1 MKVKSYKTPF
11 NKLMLDDLKSNNIKC
26 WIAGGCLRDY
36 FSGRDIVTDC
46 DMFFPTEEDYIRC
59 RQFLIDNGG
68 EIIWE
73 SDNGVKINYKDSTF
87 DLVKFLAKDPIETI
101 DKFDFTLSQFAIDG
115 DNLYYGDTSFQD
127 LKDNKLVLRYITN
140 PLSTIKRALSHY
152 AKGFFMDN
160 DEINKLYTDCFI
172 MSDYN
177 LEAVSPY
184 QAKKIKR
191 TMYNNFSGV
200 TDEKV
205 GQIMSKWAY
214 LGVALGL
221 IGTYAYLGLLKS
233 NKQTLLVGSLFTLG
247 GLSIGSY
254 IGTREVEK
262 LKK

>member
-1 MKVKSYKTPF
+1 VKVKSYKSPF
-11 NKLMLDDLKSNNIKC
+11 NKLILDDLKANNINC

-36 FSGRDIVTDC
+36 FSGRNIVTDC
-46 DMFFPTEEDYIRC
+46 DMFFPNDQEYSKT
-59 RQFLIDNGG
+59 RQFLLNKGG
-68 EIIWE
+68 DIIWE
-73 SDNGVKINYKDSTF
+73 SDNGVKFNYKDNTF
-87 DLVKFLAKDPIETI
+87 DLVKFHAKDPMETI
-101 DKFDFTLSQFAIDG
+101 KKFDFTVSQFAIDG
-115 DNLYYGDTSFQD
+115 DKLYYGNSSFDD
-127 LKDNKLVLRYITN
+127 LKENKLVLNYITN
-140 PLSTIKRALSHY
+140 PFSTLKRALSHY
-152 AKGFFMDN
+152 GKGFYMDS
-160 DEINKLYTDCFI
+160 DEMAKLYTDSYL
-172 MSDYN
+172 MSDFN

-184 QAKKIKR
+184 EAKQIKR
-191 TMYNNFSGV
+191 SLYNFSGV

-214 LGVALGL
+214 IGVGLGL